1 LEIRRVENG
10 DGTQSLD
17 LAQFQKMMN
26 ELAPYIQLWNESR
39 KRETSAAAV
48 AGELFGG

>member
-1 LEIRRVENG
+1 MEIRRVENG

-26 ELAPYIQLWNESR
+26 ELAPYIQLWNASR
-39 KRETSAAAV
+39 KEQALAT
-48 AGELFGG
+48 AG